1 LGEFLSLP
9 QFSIV
14 IACYNQRNF
23 IGDAVQ
29 SALSQTH
36 PSREVIVVDDASTD
50 GSDSVLESFGNAIRL
65 VRMETNQG
73 ASQARNAG
81 TAIAQGEYLVYLD
94 GDDVLKPWALSV
106 YDQIIQTLKPVLI
119 LGSLT
124 WFEGAIPALGD
135 ADNPTQIKFVS
146 YDNWVQKDRPFRSS
160 ASVLVVKRRILET
173 IGGWTKEVWPFED
186 YYLEVELAHSG
197 RTILILDP
205 PTVFYRAHSTNT
217 IHNLPLLISG
227 IYKFVAAVESNGR
240 FNGKQRSVASFALI
254 GYQPF
259 YTVKRAFQAGLLVE
273 GLRLFKR
280 AWPWIAAAA
289 LIRFRR
295 VFGQRPTETMP
306 VRISPPLEPPPPS
319 FS

>member
-1 LGEFLSLP
+1 MSFP
-9 QFSIV
+9 RFSIV
-14 IACYNQRNF
+14 ITCHNQRNF

-36 PSREVIVVDDASTD
+36 PNREVIVVDDASTD

-73 ASQARNAG
+73 VSPARNAG
-81 TAIAQGEYLVYLD
+81 TALAQGEYLVYLD

-124 WFEGAIPALGD
+124 WFEGAIPALGE

-146 YDNWVQKDRPFRSS
+146 YDNWVQKDRHFRSCAS
-160 ASVLVVKRRILET
+160 AMIVERRTLGT
-173 IGGWTKEVWPFED
+173 IGGWAKELSMFED
-186 YYLEVELAHSG
+186 IYLAGELSESG
-197 RTILILDP
+197 RTIQILDP
-205 PTVFYRAHSTNT
+205 PTIFYRRHSTNIT
-217 IHNLPLLISG
+217 NDTAALIAGS
-227 IYKFVAAVESNGR
+227 YDLVATWKLNRCFVGR
-240 FNGKQRSVASFALI
+240 THRLARAALI
-254 GYQPF
+254 GGPVYLGIR
-259 YTVKRAFQAGLLVE
+259 RAFQAGLHRE
-273 GLRLFKR
+273 GLRLFTR
-280 AWPWIAAAA
+280 VWPCVAAAV

-295 VFGQRPTETMP
+295 VFGQRPTQTMP
-306 VRISPPLEPPPPS
+306 VRISPPLESPPPS

>member
-1 LGEFLSLP
+1 MSLP

-81 TAIAQGEYLVYLD
+81 TVLAQGEYIVYLD

-124 WFEGAIPALGD
+124 WFQGAVPALE
-135 ADNPTQIKFVS
+135 ATATPSQSRFVS
-146 YDNWVQKDRPFRSS
+146 YDNWIQKDRNFRSTAS
-160 ASVLVVKRRILET
+160 AVIVERRTLET
-173 IGGWTKEVWPFED
+173 IGGWTKEVWPFD
-186 YYLEVELAHSG
+186 DFYLLVELSDSG
-197 RTILILDP
+197 RTIQILDP
-205 PTVFYRAHSTNT
+205 PTTFYRIHSSNA
-217 IHNLPLLISG
+217 IHNTSNWIDGSYHLVAEWQSNRR
-227 IYKFVAAVESNGR
+227 FVGR
-240 FNGKQRSVASFALI
+240 KHRLKRAALI
-254 GYQPF
+254 GSPVCLAIQ
-259 YTVKRAFQAGLLVE
+259 RAFQAGQYRE
-273 GLRLFKR
+273 GLRLFTR
-280 AWPWIAAAA
+280 VWPWVAAAA

-306 VRISPPLEPPPPS
+306 ERISPPLEPPPPS